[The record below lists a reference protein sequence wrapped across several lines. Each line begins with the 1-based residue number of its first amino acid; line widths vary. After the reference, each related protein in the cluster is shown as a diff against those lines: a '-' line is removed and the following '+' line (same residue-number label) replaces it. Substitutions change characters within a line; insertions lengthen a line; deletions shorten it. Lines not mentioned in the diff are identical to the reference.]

1 MPIQLH
7 KSKLLQAMEEA
18 MSERQSYKWENTQYL
33 LEVIMKQLQITQED
47 LENEPSWIKSK
58 VRDLNIEKVLTE
70 IN

>member
-1 MPIQLH
+1 
-7 KSKLLQAMEEA
+7 MEEA
-18 MSERQSYKWENTQYL
+18 MPSERPPYKWENTQYL

-47 LENEPSWIKSK
+47 LENEPSWMKSK

>member
-1 MPIQLH
+1 MDE
-7 KSKLLQAMEEA
+7 S
-18 MSERQSYKWENTQYL
+18 MSERPSYKWENTQYL

-47 LENEPSWIKSK
+47 LENEHSWMKSK